1 MEKFRYDTT
10 QWEINPFFVQIILCY
25 IIPIYDFWE
34 KLRKLAFLSILLIF
48 NCFLHFI
55 QSKLC

>member
-34 KLRKLAFLSILLIF
+34 KLRKLVFFFFVNFADFQLFLTF
-48 NCFLHFI
+48 Y
-55 QSKLC
+55 SK

>member
-34 KLRKLAFLSILLIF
+34 KLRKLAFFVNFADFQL
-48 NCFLHFI
+48 FLTFY
-55 QSKLC
+55 SK